1 MTRSPIVAE
10 RRRSGAEPV
19 PVRVECFEHAARS
32 QPRPPGN
39 TTWSLASQR
48 RRSTDECSD
57 RSFSARRYLSIG
69 WPVALWSLG
78 MPVLWLLGLYPFVWV
93 LPAVAFGPVI
103 LARPSRFRVPTG
115 AVALSGFLVI
125 VGLSGVHIEEAQGLM
140 LFGYRWVIMA
150 SLWACLVWFANVP
163 RQRLPTQVVQ
173 YWLGLIFVGCVG
185 FGYLALVAGTFTAPS
200 GLQLIL
206 PEGVATSGFIDSV
219 SSLRLAEVTNYLG
232 YTLAR
237 PSAPM
242 AFANGWGSTM
252 GLTLPFFFGAFVR
265 SPLARRRRFG
275 QVMLALSTVP
285 TAFSFNRGLWMSIA
299 VLFVYWAARRAMSGD
314 WTGAKVA
321 VGLAVVVALLLA
333 FSPLGDLVFTKIET
347 ATDSNESRATLYV
360 DAWGGALESPL
371 IGWGAPTPQEGTSP
385 IGTHGLVWWIMYNH
399 GFVALA
405 LFVYWMVRTT
415 WAALRTRRD
424 VEVWSAVVLVIFLL
438 QFGFYGLLPQ
448 LPIVGVAA
456 GLVQRDRWERAAG
469 RRRAKEAPAAEPA
482 PILARHPQSILA
494 GAD

>member
-1 MTRSPIVAE
+1 MKSEVKLI
-10 RRRSGAEPV
+10 SGA
-19 PVRVECFEHAARS
+19 
-32 QPRPPGN
+32 
-39 TTWSLASQR
+39 
-48 RRSTDECSD
+48 
-57 RSFSARRYLSIG
+57 
-69 WPVALWSLG
+69 
-78 MPVLWLLGLYPFVWV
+78 M
-93 LPAVAFGPVI
+93 
-103 LARPSRFRVPTG
+103 
-115 AVALSGFLVI
+115 
-125 VGLSGVHIEEAQGLM
+125 
-140 LFGYRWVIMA
+140 
-150 SLWACLVWFANVP
+150 
-163 RQRLPTQVVQ
+163 
-173 YWLGLIFVGCVG
+173 
-185 FGYLALVAGTFTAPS
+185 
-200 GLQLIL
+200 
-206 PEGVATSGFIDSV
+206 
-219 SSLRLAEVTNYLG
+219 
-232 YTLAR
+232 
-237 PSAPM
+237 
-242 AFANGWGSTM
+242 
-252 GLTLPFFFGAFVR
+252 
-265 SPLARRRRFG
+265 
-275 QVMLALSTVP
+275 VMLALSTVP

-371 IGWGAPTPQEGTSP
+371 IGWGAPTPQEGTPP